1 MATPVIA
8 NPDVP
13 NYSQVV
19 GHHAMAQDAIGLL
32 FSRVNPDY
40 SDVPLDSVESRR
52 KLALKDQEL
61 RDMMAL
67 LAFLEAC
74 FRLDYANRKRL
85 KLKDGL
91 STSLIKLFNRKHN
104 KARLMEDIIKGWQ
117 QEGWLSHS
125 QYDRISSAFKLRHWI
140 AHGQYWSPTKIKP
153 HDFSEF
159 AEFIEGLVNSRVF
172 ESDGIDLVGSPR
184 MF

>member
-19 GHHAMAQDAIGLL
+19 GHHAMAQEAIGLL
-32 FSRVNPDY
+32 FSQMNPDY
-40 SDVPLDSVESRR
+40 SDFPLGEVKTRHAA
-52 KLALKDQEL
+52 ALKSQEL

-91 STSLIKLFNRKHN
+91 SKSLIKLFNRKHN

-117 QEGWLSHS
+117 HEGLLSHS
-125 QYDRISSAFKLRHWI
+125 EYDRINNAFKLRHWI
-140 AHGQYWSPTKIKP
+140 AHGQYWSPDRIKP
-153 HDFSEF
+153 HDFIEF
-159 AEFIEGLVNSRVF
+159 AEFIEGLINSCAF
-172 ESDGIDLVGSPR
+172 TSDGIDLVGVR
-184 MF
+184 HR